1 MKKLMAT
8 WAVISTSVFLSAC
21 STLDR
26 ADDKTVGTNGS
37 VTASPTSP
45 QVVKKYVLDN
55 GLIVLISPNPKLPI
69 VSYYTFYDVGGRYEG
84 EGTTGA
90 THFLEHMMFKGAKK
104 YGPGDFESIIE
115 HNGGSSNAYTTNDA
129 TVYYE
134 NFPAKMLETVID
146 VESDRIQ
153 HLLLEPNSFESE
165 RQVVL
170 EERKMRYENNP
181 DGFLYLTM
189 MKKVFEGTPYG
200 QSVIGEVEDL
210 KKLSRDQMM
219 EFFKKFYAPNN
230 AIIGIAGD
238 VDPEKTIELI
248 KKYFGGIPKFQELDQ
263 IKNKLDEAS
272 RFEFKATFGK
282 EYRLFS
288 TNPLPKMNF
297 GYKAVKAGEKI
308 AYATDLAANMLSEGA
323 SSYFHKNYVAIE
335 NPKITSM
342 SAVNYNL
349 RFSGIF
355 YLDLEL
361 AEGAKIDEV
370 RDMIL
375 KDAPTFCEK
384 GLTESALERSKNALL
399 TSGYHSLKSNAN
411 VASSLILNE
420 KYFGDFNYA
429 QKEMQIYLTTKL
441 SEVKAACREMFVK
454 QRPIIVTI
462 HNEFPKDSV
471 AVIDLNT
478 KKQETR

>member
-1 MKKLMAT
+1 MKKFVTAL
-8 WAVISTSVFLSAC
+8 AVISTSVFLGC
-21 STLDR
+21 STNPKNIE
-26 ADDKTVGTNGS
+26 AI
-37 VTASPTSP
+37 SPTSP
-45 QVVKKYVLDN
+45 QIVKKYILDN
-55 GLIVLISPNPKLPI
+55 GLIVLISPNRKLPI

-84 EGTTGA
+84 DGTTGA

-104 YGPGDFESIIE
+104 FGPGEFESIIE

-134 NFPAKMLETVID
+134 NFPSKMLETVID

-165 RQVVL
+165 RQVVF

-181 DGFLYLTM
+181 DGFLYLTL

-200 QSVIGEVEDL
+200 QSVIGEVSDL
-210 KKLSRDQMM
+210 NKLSREQMM
-219 EFFKKFYAPNN
+219 DFFKKFYAPNN
-230 AIIGIAGD
+230 AIIGIVGD
-238 VDPEKTIELI
+238 VDPDSTIELI
-248 KKYFGGIPKFQELDQ
+248 KKYFGSIPKFTELEN
-263 IKNKLDEAS
+263 IKSKMDVPA
-272 RFEFKATFGK
+272 RFEFKAPVGL
-282 EYRLFS
+282 EYRMHS

-297 GYKAVKAGEKI
+297 GFRAVKAGEKI
-308 AYATDLAANMLSEGA
+308 AYATDLMANMLSEGA
-323 SSYFHKNYVAIE
+323 SSYFYKKYVAVE
-335 NPKITSM
+335 NPKLTSM

-361 AEGAKIDEV
+361 AEGAKVDEV
-370 RDMIL
+370 RDMVL
-375 KDAPTFCEK
+375 SDARNYCEE
-384 GLTESALERSKNALL
+384 GLTEKALQRSKNAIL

-429 QKEMQIYLTTKL
+429 QKEMQIYLNTTLTEAK
-441 SEVKAACREMFVK
+441 SACREIFVK
-454 QRPIIVTI
+454 QEPVIVTI
-462 HNEFPKDSV
+462 HNDFPKDQV
-471 AVIDLNT
+471 TVINLKNNA
-478 KKQETR
+478 QETK

>member
-1 MKKLMAT
+1 MKKLMT
-8 WAVISTSVFLSAC
+8 TLAVVSTSVFLGAC
-21 STLDR
+21 ATTPKNGGAS
-26 ADDKTVGTNGS
+26 NGS

-55 GLIVLISPNPKLPI
+55 GLIVLISPNRKLPI

-104 YGPGDFESIIE
+104 FGPGEFESIIE

-134 NFPAKMLETVID
+134 NFPSKILETVID

-165 RQVVL
+165 RQVIF

-181 DGFLYLTM
+181 DGFLYLTL

-200 QSVIGEVEDL
+200 QSVIGEVADL
-210 KKLSRDQMM
+210 KKLSRDQMLD
-219 EFFKKFYAPNN
+219 FFKKFYAPNN
-230 AIIGIAGD
+230 AIIGIVGD
-238 VDPEKTIELI
+238 VDPEATIELI
-248 KKYFGGIPKFQELDQ
+248 KKYFGSIPKFQELDS
-263 IKNKLDEAS
+263 IKEKLDEAA
-272 RFEFKATFGK
+272 RFSFKATFGK
-282 EYRLFS
+282 EYRMYS

-297 GYKAVKAGEKI
+297 GYKAVKAGERI
-308 AYATDLAANMLSEGA
+308 AYATDLMANMLSDGG

-335 NPKITSM
+335 NPKLTSM

-355 YLDLEL
+355 YLDLEI
-361 AEGAKIDEV
+361 ADGAKVDDV
-370 RDMIL
+370 RDMVL
-375 KDAPTFCEK
+375 SDMTKFCEE
-384 GLTESALERSKNALL
+384 GLTETALQRSKNALL

-441 SEVKAACREMFVK
+441 SEVKDACREMFIK
-454 QRPIIVTI
+454 QEPIIVTI
-462 HNEFPKDSV
+462 HNEFPKEKV
-471 AVIDLNT
+471 TVIDLKT
-478 KKQETR
+478 KVQETK